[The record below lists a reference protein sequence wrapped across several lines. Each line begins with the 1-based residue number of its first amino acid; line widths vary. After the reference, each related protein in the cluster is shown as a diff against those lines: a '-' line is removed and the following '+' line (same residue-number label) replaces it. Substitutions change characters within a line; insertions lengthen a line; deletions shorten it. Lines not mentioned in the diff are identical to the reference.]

1 MSHPK
6 RDIILLQNAPK
17 HENIAHMKEKITDT
31 SKYEKRF
38 RRNRHKMLKIAGMAV
53 AVLIVLFVISRT
65 LIGFSFVSGMS
76 MYPTYSSGQLV
87 FYSRIDKIYNV
98 GDVIAMNYLD
108 GDADGSF
115 YIKRIVAAAGDK
127 VEIKNGALYVN
138 GELSEYGTGE
148 TVAATSGNVT
158 YPLTVPENSFFV
170 AGDNRGLNP
179 DTGGLYSIDSRTFG
193 PVSAAQIIG
202 VLF

>member
-1 MSHPK
+1 
-6 RDIILLQNAPK
+6 
-17 HENIAHMKEKITDT
+17 MKEKVTDT

-38 RRNRHKMLKIAGMAV
+38 KRDRYKMLKIAGIVAV
-53 AVLIVLFVISRT
+53 VLIVLFVISRT
-65 LIGFSFVSGMS
+65 LVGVSFVSGMS

-87 FYSRIDKIYNV
+87 FYSRIDKNYSV

-108 GDADGSF
+108 GDAGGSF
-115 YIKRIVAAAGDK
+115 YIKRIVAVAGDK

-138 GELSEYGTGE
+138 GELSEYGTGK
-148 TVAATSGNVT
+148 TATATSGNVT
-158 YPLTVPENSFFV
+158 YPLVVPENSFFV

-179 DTGGLYSIDSRTFG
+179 DTGSLYSIDSRTFG
-193 PVSAAQIIG
+193 PVSAAQIVG